1 MLLKDLTT
9 ERLRFRPLEYS
20 DAPMLRTFFENPEA
34 VKYLFIKDPIDAY
47 LEAWLIR
54 AQGRYR
60 NRGDGLFALEHRE
73 TGEFIGQCGLIWQQ
87 VEGKEELEIGY
98 HLMPGHWGHGYATEA
113 AIACREFAFR
123 EKLAPRLISLIHPE
137 NVRSQAVARRNGM
150 SLLKE
155 STFKNIP
162 VWIFGV
168 EAPR

>member
-1 MLLKDLTT
+1 
-9 ERLRFRPLEYS
+9 
-20 DAPMLRTFFENPEA
+20 
-34 VKYLFIKDPIDAY
+34 
-47 LEAWLIR
+47 
-54 AQGRYR
+54 
-60 NRGDGLFALEHRE
+60 
-73 TGEFIGQCGLIWQQ
+73 
-87 VEGKEELEIGY
+87 
-98 HLMPGHWGHGYATEA
+98 MPGHWGHGYATEA